1 MATPFLSTANA
12 FLSPSLPS
20 STSESPLPHSSSSSL
35 AVLQPSRTA
44 KKLPNLCRASNES
57 SSAESPDVVTK
68 RRSLAI
74 FLITGLAFSSL
85 PNAAD
90 MNTSSANAAILE
102 ADEDDELMEKVKLD
116 RKRRIERQGV
126 LNSAKK
132 ETGYLQDVVYNLSK
146 VGQAIENS
154 DLPAAGSVLGKGTN
168 ADWVQK
174 ANVAFAKL
182 SSGPEEK
189 TEVDTFNSSLA
200 SLISSIVG
208 NDIESSKVAFYAS
221 ASAFEKWTTLTGII
235 TQLKGL

>member
-1 MATPFLSTANA
+1 MATPFLSTANS
-12 FLSPSLPS
+12 FLSPSLASPTSPS
-20 STSESPLPHSSSSSL
+20 PHSSSSSL
-35 AVLQPSRTA
+35 AFPQPFRTA
-44 KKLPNLCRASNES
+44 RKLPNLCRACSDS
-57 SSAESPDVVTK
+57 SSSTGSHDVVTS
-68 RRSLAI
+68 RRSLALC
-74 FLITGLAFSSL
+74 LITGLAFSSL
-85 PNAAD
+85 PNADITA
-90 MNTSSANAAILE
+90 SSANAAILE
-102 ADEDDELMEKVKLD
+102 ADEDDELMEKVKQD

-154 DLPAAGSVLGKGTN
+154 DLSAAGSVLGKGTDT
-168 ADWVQK
+168 DWVQK

-200 SLISSIVG
+200 SLISSVVG

-235 TQLKGL
+235 TQLKGI